1 MARLQRTLSLGS
13 VVLFGIAYMT
23 PIIVLGTFGI
33 LAQST
38 AGMVPAAY
46 LAALVAMFFTAM
58 SYGRMASAFPVAG
71 SAYSYVRKAISP
83 KLGFIAGWAV
93 LLDYL
98 FLPMAIWL
106 IGAAYL
112 HSAFPAVPQW
122 VWVLAFIGVTS
133 VINIIGLKLANGIN
147 ALLMLVQFL
156 VLIAFVALC
165 IHYIG
170 GDAPKPLWTITPFFN
185 GQMQMPL
192 IMSGAA
198 IACYSFLG
206 FDAVSTLTEETRD
219 PRRTIPRAIML
230 ITLIGGLIFV
240 GVSYFVQ
247 IAHPSFEF
255 TDVDSA
261 AYEIARNIGGD
272 LFVSIFLIGLI
283 VGQFASGLSAQA
295 SGSRLLFAMGRDG
308 VLPKSF
314 FGTLHA
320 RFGTPVNSILLCA
333 VVALLALRLDVTTST
348 SFINFGAFLAFSLV
362 NLSVI
367 FHYWIGAKQRGLRE
381 LVLFVVFPTIGL
393 VADLWLMVSLDHLAI
408 YLGLS
413 WLAIGLVYLGF
424 HGGADQEENVG
435 GGVMEQY
442 GAVVGVDTRFHKA
455 SGASG

>member
-58 SYGRMASAFPVAG
+58 SYGRMAAAFPVAG

-112 HSAFPAVPQW
+112 ASAFPSIPQW
-122 VWVLAFIGVTS
+122 IWVLAFIGITS
-133 VINIIGLKLANGIN
+133 AINIIGLKLANGIN

-156 VLIAFVALC
+156 VLVAFVALC
-165 IHYIG
+165 VHYLG
-170 GDAPKPLWTITPFFN
+170 GDASTPLWSIKPFFN
-185 GQMQMPL
+185 GDMQMPL

-219 PRRTIPRAIML
+219 ARRTIPRAIML

-240 GVSYFVQ
+240 AVSYFVQ
-247 IAHPSFEF
+247 VAHPSFQF
-255 TDVDSA
+255 DNVDSA

-314 FGTLHA
+314 FGTLHE

-333 VVALLALRLDVTTST
+333 VVALLALKLDVTTST

-367 FHYWIGAKQRGLRE
+367 FHYWIGGKKKGPRE
-381 LVLFVVFPTIGL
+381 LMLFLVFPFIGL
-393 VADLWLMVSLDHLAI
+393 AADLWLMVSLDHLAV

-413 WLAIGLVYLGF
+413 WLAIGVVYLAMLTGGF
-424 HGGADQEENVG
+424 RRQPPEMDFQE
-435 GGVMEQY
+435 
-442 GAVVGVDTRFHKA
+442 A
-455 SGASG
+455 S

>member
-46 LAALVAMFFTAM
+46 LAALVAMFFTAL

-112 HSAFPAVPQW
+112 HSAFSSVPQW
-122 VWVLAFIGVTS
+122 VWVLAFIGITS

-147 ALLMLVQFL
+147 ALLMLVQAL
-156 VLIAFVALC
+156 VLIAFVVLC
-165 IHYIG
+165 IHYLG
-170 GDAPKPLWTITPFFN
+170 GDASKPLWTLAPFFN

-255 TDVDSA
+255 ADVDSA

-320 RFGTPVNSILLCA
+320 KFGTPVNSILLCA
-333 VVALLALRLDVTTST
+333 VVALLALKLDVTTST
-348 SFINFGAFLAFSLV
+348 SFINFGAFLAFTLV

-367 FHYWIGAKQRGLRE
+367 FHYWIGAKERGLRE
-381 LVLFVVFPTIGL
+381 VVLFLVFPVIGMA
-393 VADLWLMVSLDHLAI
+393 ADLWLMISLDHLAI
-408 YLGLS
+408 YLGVS

-424 HGGADQEENVG
+424 LTRGFSRQPPEMDFQE
-435 GGVMEQY
+435 
-442 GAVVGVDTRFHKA
+442 AA
-455 SGASG
+455 

>member
-58 SYGRMASAFPVAG
+58 SYGRMAAAYPVAG

-112 HSAFPAVPQW
+112 ASAFPSIPQW
-122 VWVLAFIGVTS
+122 VWVLAFIGITS
-133 VINIIGLKLANGIN
+133 AINIIGLKLANGIN

-165 IHYIG
+165 VHYVG
-170 GDAPKPLWTITPFFN
+170 GDASTPLWSIKPFFN
-185 GQMQMPL
+185 GDMQMPL

-247 IAHPSFEF
+247 IAHPSFQF
-255 TDVDSA
+255 DSVDSA

-314 FGTLHA
+314 FGTLHE

-333 VVALLALRLDVTTST
+333 VVALLALKLDVTTST

-367 FHYWIGAKQRGLRE
+367 FHYWIGGEKKGLRE
-381 LVLFVVFPTIGL
+381 LILFLIFPFIGL
-393 VADLWLMVSLDHLAI
+393 AADLWLMVSLDHLAV

-413 WLAIGLVYLGF
+413 WLAIGVVYLAVLTGGF
-424 HGGADQEENVG
+424 RRQPPEMDFQE
-435 GGVMEQY
+435 
-442 GAVVGVDTRFHKA
+442 AT
-455 SGASG
+455 

>member
-112 HSAFPAVPQW
+112 NSAFPAVPQW
-122 VWVLAFIGVTS
+122 IWVLAFIGITS
-133 VINIIGLKLANGIN
+133 AINIVGLKLANGIN

-165 IHYIG
+165 IHYVG
-170 GDAPKPLWTITPFFN
+170 GDASTPLWSIKPFFN
-185 GQMQMPL
+185 GDMQMPL

-240 GVSYFVQ
+240 SVSYFVQ
-247 IAHPSFEF
+247 IAHPSFQF
-255 TDVDSA
+255 DSVDSA

-314 FGTLHA
+314 FGTLHE

-333 VVALLALRLDVTTST
+333 VVALLALKLDVTTST

-367 FHYWIGAKQRGLRE
+367 FHYWIGGEHKGLRE
-381 LVLFVVFPTIGL
+381 FVLFLLFPFIGL
-393 VADLWLMVSLDHLAI
+393 AADLWLMVSLDHLAI

-413 WLAIGLVYLGF
+413 WLAIGVVYLAVLTGGF
-424 HGGADQEENVG
+424 RRQPPEMDFQE
-435 GGVMEQY
+435 
-442 GAVVGVDTRFHKA
+442 AT
-455 SGASG
+455 

>member
-1 MARLQRTLSLGS
+1 
-13 VVLFGIAYMT
+13 V
-23 PIIVLGTFGI
+23 
-33 LAQST
+33 
-38 AGMVPAAY
+38 
-46 LAALVAMFFTAM
+46 ALVAMFFTAM

-112 HSAFPAVPQW
+112 NSAFPAVPQW
-122 VWVLAFIGVTS
+122 VWVLAFIGITS
-133 VINIIGLKLANGIN
+133 AINIVGLKLANGIN

-165 IHYIG
+165 VHYVG
-170 GDAPKPLWTITPFFN
+170 GDASTPLWSVKPFFN
-185 GQMQMPL
+185 GDMQMPL

-247 IAHPSFEF
+247 IAHPSFQF
-255 TDVDSA
+255 DSVDSA

-295 SGSRLLFAMGRDG
+295 SGSRLLYAMGRDG

-314 FGTLHA
+314 FGTLHE
-320 RFGTPVNSILLCA
+320 RFGTPINSILLCA
-333 VVALLALRLDVTTST
+333 VVALLALKLDVTTST

-367 FHYWIGAKQRGLRE
+367 FHYWIGGEKKGLRE
-381 LVLFVVFPTIGL
+381 WVLFLIFPFIGL
-393 VADLWLMVSLDHLAI
+393 AADLWLMVSLDHLAI

-413 WLAIGLVYLGF
+413 WLAIGVVYLAVLTGGF
-424 HGGADQEENVG
+424 RRQPPEMDFQE
-435 GGVMEQY
+435 
-442 GAVVGVDTRFHKA
+442 AT
-455 SGASG
+455 

>member
-38 AGMVPAAY
+38 GGMVPAAY

-71 SAYSYVRKAISP
+71 SAYTYVRKAISP

-122 VWVLAFIGVTS
+122 IWVLAFIGITS
-133 VINIIGLKLANGIN
+133 LINIVGLKLANGVN
-147 ALLMLVQFL
+147 ALLMLVQAL

-165 IHYIG
+165 VHYIG
-170 GDAPKPLWTITPFFN
+170 GNASKPLWTIEPFFN

-219 PRRTIPRAIML
+219 ARRTIPRAIML

-247 IAHPSFEF
+247 IAHPSFQF
-255 TDVDSA
+255 ADVDSA

-272 LFVSIFLIGLI
+272 LFVSIFMIGLI

-320 RFGTPVNSILLCA
+320 KYGTPVNSILLCA
-333 VVALLALRLDVTTST
+333 VVALLALKLDVTTST
-348 SFINFGAFLAFSLV
+348 SFINFGAFLAFTLV

-367 FHYWIGAKQRGLRE
+367 FHYWIGGKNRGLRE
-381 LVLFVVFPTIGL
+381 VVLFLVFPTIGL
-393 VADLWLMVSLDHLAI
+393 LADLWLMISLDHLAI
-408 YLGLS
+408 YLGLT
-413 WLAIGLVYLGF
+413 WLVIGCIYLGF
-424 HGGADQEENVG
+424 LTRGFTKQPPEMDFQE
-435 GGVMEQY
+435 
-442 GAVVGVDTRFHKA
+442 A
-455 SGASG
+455 S

>member
-112 HSAFPAVPQW
+112 NSAFPAVPQW
-122 VWVLAFIGVTS
+122 IWVLAFIGITS
-133 VINIIGLKLANGIN
+133 AINIIGLKLANGIN

-165 IHYIG
+165 VHYVG
-170 GDAPKPLWTITPFFN
+170 GDASTPLWSIKPFFN
-185 GQMQMPL
+185 GNMQMPL

-219 PRRTIPRAIML
+219 PRRSIPRAIML

-247 IAHPSFEF
+247 IAHPSFQF
-255 TDVDSA
+255 DNVDSA
-261 AYEIARNIGGD
+261 AYEIARNVGGD

-295 SGSRLLFAMGRDG
+295 SGSRLLYAMGRDG

-314 FGTLHA
+314 FGTLHE
-320 RFGTPVNSILLCA
+320 RFGTPINSILLCA
-333 VVALLALRLDVTTST
+333 VVALLALKLDVTTST

-367 FHYWIGAKQRGLRE
+367 FHYWIGGEKKGLRE
-381 LVLFVVFPTIGL
+381 FVLFLLFPFIGL
-393 VADLWLMVSLDHLAI
+393 AADLWLMVSLDHLAV

-413 WLAIGLVYLGF
+413 WLAIGVVYLAVLTGGF
-424 HGGADQEENVG
+424 RRQPPEMDFQE
-435 GGVMEQY
+435 
-442 GAVVGVDTRFHKA
+442 AA
-455 SGASG
+455 

>member
-38 AGMVPAAY
+38 NGMVPAAY
-46 LAALVAMFFTAM
+46 LAALVAMFFTAL
-58 SYGRMASAFPVAG
+58 SYGRMAAAFPVAG

-83 KLGFIAGWAV
+83 KLGFLAGWAV

-112 HSAFPAVPQW
+112 GSAFPAVPQP
-122 VWVLAFIGVTS
+122 VWVLAFIVITS
-133 VINIIGLKLANGIN
+133 VINIIGLKLANTIN
-147 ALLMLVQFL
+147 ALLMLIQFL
-156 VLIAFVALC
+156 VLVAFVALS

-170 GDAPKPLWTITPFFN
+170 GDASKPLWTLSPFFT
-185 GQMQMPL
+185 GDMQMPL

-206 FDAVSTLTEETRD
+206 FDAVSTLTEETKD
-219 PRRTIPRAIML
+219 PVRTIPRAIML

-247 IAHPSFEF
+247 LAHPSFVFENA
-255 TDVDSA
+255 DSA
-261 AYEIARNIGGD
+261 AYEIAKNIGGD
-272 LFVSIFLIGLI
+272 LFVTIFLIGLI

-295 SGSRLLFAMGRDG
+295 SGSRLLYAMGRDG
-308 VLPKSF
+308 VLSSSF
-314 FGTLHA
+314 FARLSE
-320 RFGTPVNSILLCA
+320 RFGTPVNSIVLCG
-333 VVALLALRLDVTTST
+333 VVALLALKMDVTTST

-367 FHYWIGAKQRGLRE
+367 FHYWIGGKNRGLRE
-381 LVLFVVFPTIGL
+381 LVLFLVFPLIGL
-393 VADLWLMVSLDHLAI
+393 VADLWLMISLDKLAI
-408 YLGLS
+408 ILGLS
-413 WLAIGLVYLGF
+413 WLAVGVVYLAWLTGGF
-424 HGGADQEENVG
+424 RRQPPEMDFQE
-435 GGVMEQY
+435 
-442 GAVVGVDTRFHKA
+442 AA
-455 SGASG
+455 

>member
-112 HSAFPAVPQW
+112 NSAFPAVPQW
-122 VWVLAFIGVTS
+122 IWVLAFIGITS
-133 VINIIGLKLANGIN
+133 AINIVGLKLANGIN

-165 IHYIG
+165 VHYVG
-170 GDAPKPLWTITPFFN
+170 GDASTPLWSVKPFFN
-185 GQMQMPL
+185 GDMQMPL

-247 IAHPSFEF
+247 IAHPSFQF
-255 TDVDSA
+255 DSVDSA

-295 SGSRLLFAMGRDG
+295 SGSRLLYAMGRDG

-314 FGTLHA
+314 FGTLHE
-320 RFGTPVNSILLCA
+320 RFGTPINSILLCA
-333 VVALLALRLDVTTST
+333 VVALLALKLDVTTST

-367 FHYWIGAKQRGLRE
+367 FHYWIGGEKKGLRE
-381 LVLFVVFPTIGL
+381 LVLFLIFPFIGL

-413 WLAIGLVYLGF
+413 WLAIGVVYLAVLTGGF
-424 HGGADQEENVG
+424 RRQPPEMDFQE
-435 GGVMEQY
+435 
-442 GAVVGVDTRFHKA
+442 AT
-455 SGASG
+455 

>member
-156 VLIAFVALC
+156 VLVAFVALC

-170 GDAPKPLWTITPFFN
+170 GDASKPLWTITPFFN

-219 PRRTIPRAIML
+219 PRRTSPRAIML

-333 VVALLALRLDVTTST
+333 VVALLALKLDVTTST

-367 FHYWIGAKQRGLRE
+367 FHYWIGAQQRGLRE
-381 LVLFVVFPTIGL
+381 LVLFLVFPIIGL

-424 HGGADQEENVG
+424 LTRGFSQQPPEMDFQE
-435 GGVMEQY
+435 
-442 GAVVGVDTRFHKA
+442 AA
-455 SGASG
+455 

>member
-1 MARLQRTLSLGS
+1 MAHLQRTLSLGS

-58 SYGRMASAFPVAG
+58 SYGRMAAAFPVAG

-112 HSAFPAVPQW
+112 NSAFPAVPQW
-122 VWVLAFIGVTS
+122 VWVLTFIGITS
-133 VINIIGLKLANGIN
+133 AINIVGLKLANGIN

-165 IHYIG
+165 IHYVG
-170 GDAPKPLWTITPFFN
+170 GDASTPLWSIKPFFT
-185 GQMQMPL
+185 GDMQMPL

-247 IAHPSFEF
+247 IAHPSFQF
-255 TDVDSA
+255 DSVDSA

-314 FGTLHA
+314 FGTLHE

-333 VVALLALRLDVTTST
+333 VVALLALKLDVTTST

-367 FHYWIGAKQRGLRE
+367 FHYWIGGEHKGLRE
-381 LVLFVVFPTIGL
+381 CVLFLLFPFIGL
-393 VADLWLMVSLDHLAI
+393 AADVWLMVSLDHLAI

-413 WLAIGLVYLGF
+413 WLAIGVVYLAALTGGF
-424 HGGADQEENVG
+424 RRQPPEMDFQE
-435 GGVMEQY
+435 
-442 GAVVGVDTRFHKA
+442 AT
-455 SGASG
+455 

>member
-1 MARLQRTLSLGS
+1 MAHLQRTLSLGS

-112 HSAFPAVPQW
+112 NSAFPAVPQW
-122 VWVLAFIGVTS
+122 IWVLTFIGITS
-133 VINIIGLKLANGIN
+133 AINIVGLKLANGIN

-165 IHYIG
+165 VHYVG
-170 GDAPKPLWTITPFFN
+170 GDASTPLWSIKPFFN
-185 GQMQMPL
+185 GDMQMPL

-247 IAHPSFEF
+247 IAHPSFQF
-255 TDVDSA
+255 DSVDSA

-314 FGTLHA
+314 FGTLHE

-333 VVALLALRLDVTTST
+333 VVALLALKLDVTTST

-367 FHYWIGAKQRGLRE
+367 FHYWIGGENKGLRE
-381 LVLFVVFPTIGL
+381 FVLFLLFPFIGL
-393 VADLWLMVSLDHLAI
+393 AADLWLMVSLDHLAI

-413 WLAIGLVYLGF
+413 WLAIGVVYLAVLTGGF
-424 HGGADQEENVG
+424 RRQPPEMDFQET
-435 GGVMEQY
+435 
-442 GAVVGVDTRFHKA
+442 A
-455 SGASG
+455 

>member
-38 AGMVPAAY
+38 GGMVPAAY

-71 SAYSYVRKAISP
+71 SAYTYVRKAISP

-122 VWVLAFIGVTS
+122 IWVLAFIGITS
-133 VINIIGLKLANGIN
+133 LINIVGLKLANGVN
-147 ALLMLVQFL
+147 ALLMLVQAL

-165 IHYIG
+165 VHYIG
-170 GDAPKPLWTITPFFN
+170 GDASKPLWTIEPFFN

-219 PRRTIPRAIML
+219 ARRTIPRAIML

-247 IAHPSFEF
+247 IAHPSFQF
-255 TDVDSA
+255 ADVDSA

-272 LFVSIFLIGLI
+272 LFVSIFMIGLI

-320 RFGTPVNSILLCA
+320 KYGTPVNSILLCA
-333 VVALLALRLDVTTST
+333 VVALLALKLDVTTST
-348 SFINFGAFLAFSLV
+348 SFINFGAFLAFTLV

-367 FHYWIGAKQRGLRE
+367 FHYWIGGKNRGLRE
-381 LVLFVVFPTIGL
+381 VVLFLVFPTIGL
-393 VADLWLMVSLDHLAI
+393 LADLWLMISLDHLAI
-408 YLGLS
+408 YLGLT
-413 WLAIGLVYLGF
+413 WLVIGCIYLGF
-424 HGGADQEENVG
+424 LTCGFTKQPPEMDFQE
-435 GGVMEQY
+435 
-442 GAVVGVDTRFHKA
+442 A
-455 SGASG
+455 S

>member
-112 HSAFPAVPQW
+112 NSAFPAVPQW
-122 VWVLAFIGVTS
+122 IWVLAFIGITS
-133 VINIIGLKLANGIN
+133 AINIVGLKLANGIN

-165 IHYIG
+165 VHYVG
-170 GDAPKPLWTITPFFN
+170 GDASTPLWSVKPFFN
-185 GQMQMPL
+185 GDMQMPL

-247 IAHPSFEF
+247 IAHPSFQF
-255 TDVDSA
+255 DSVDSA

-314 FGTLHA
+314 FGTLHE
-320 RFGTPVNSILLCA
+320 RFGTPLNSILLCA
-333 VVALLALRLDVTTST
+333 AVALLALKLDVTTST

-367 FHYWIGAKQRGLRE
+367 FHYWIGGEHKGLRE
-381 LVLFVVFPTIGL
+381 FVFFLLFPFIGL
-393 VADLWLMVSLDHLAI
+393 AADLWLMVSLDHLAI
-408 YLGLS
+408 YLGLI
-413 WLAIGLVYLGF
+413 WLAIGVVYLAVLTGGF
-424 HGGADQEENVG
+424 RRQPPEMDFQE
-435 GGVMEQY
+435 
-442 GAVVGVDTRFHKA
+442 AT
-455 SGASG
+455 

>member
-58 SYGRMASAFPVAG
+58 SYGRMAAAFPVAG

-112 HSAFPAVPQW
+112 ASAFPSIPQW
-122 VWVLAFIGVTS
+122 IWVLAFIGITS
-133 VINIIGLKLANGIN
+133 AINIIGLKLANGIN

-156 VLIAFVALC
+156 VLVAFVALC
-165 IHYIG
+165 VHYVG
-170 GDAPKPLWTITPFFN
+170 GDASTPLWSIKPFFN
-185 GQMQMPL
+185 GDMQMPL

-230 ITLIGGLIFV
+230 ITLFGGLIFV

-247 IAHPSFEF
+247 IAHPSFQF
-255 TDVDSA
+255 DSVDSA

-314 FGTLHA
+314 FGTLHE

-333 VVALLALRLDVTTST
+333 VVALLALKLDVTTST

-367 FHYWIGAKQRGLRE
+367 FHYWIGGEKKGLRE
-381 LVLFVVFPTIGL
+381 LLLFLIFPFIGL
-393 VADLWLMVSLDHLAI
+393 AADLWLMVSLDHLAV

-413 WLAIGLVYLGF
+413 WLAIGVVYLAVLTGGF
-424 HGGADQEENVG
+424 RRQPPEMDFQE
-435 GGVMEQY
+435 
-442 GAVVGVDTRFHKA
+442 AT
-455 SGASG
+455 

>member
-38 AGMVPAAY
+38 HGAVPAAY

-58 SYGRMASAFPVAG
+58 SYARMASAFPVAG

-112 HSAFPAVPQW
+112 GSAFPSIPQPI
-122 VWVLAFIGVTS
+122 WVLAFIVITS
-133 VINIIGLKLANGIN
+133 LINIVGLKLANTVN
-147 ALLMLVQFL
+147 ALLMIVQFL
-156 VLIAFVALC
+156 VLAAFVGLC

-170 GDAPKPLWTITPFFN
+170 GDASKPLWTLTPFFN
-185 GQMQMPL
+185 GDMQMPL

-230 ITLIGGLIFV
+230 ITLIGGMIFV

-247 IAHPSFEF
+247 LAHPSFQFES
-255 TDVDSA
+255 VDSA

-272 LFVSIFLIGLI
+272 VFVTLFLIGLI

-314 FGTLHA
+314 FGTLNE
-320 RFGTPVNSILLCA
+320 RYGTPVNSILLCA
-333 VVALLALRLDVTTST
+333 VVALLALKLDVTTST

-367 FHYWIGAKQRGLRE
+367 FHYWVGGEKRGPRE
-381 LVLFVVFPTIGL
+381 LLLFLIFPLIGL
-393 VADLWLMVSLDHLAI
+393 LADLWLMISLDKLAI
-408 YLGLS
+408 MLGVS
-413 WLAIGLVYLGF
+413 WLAIGCIYLAWLTGGF
-424 HGGADQEENVG
+424 RRQPPEMDFQES
-435 GGVMEQY
+435 
-442 GAVVGVDTRFHKA
+442 A
-455 SGASG
+455 

>member
-1 MARLQRTLSLGS
+1 MAHLQRTLSLGS

-112 HSAFPAVPQW
+112 NSAFPAVPQW
-122 VWVLAFIGVTS
+122 IWVLAFIGITS
-133 VINIIGLKLANGIN
+133 AINIVGLKLANGIN

-165 IHYIG
+165 VHYVG
-170 GDAPKPLWTITPFFN
+170 GDTSTPLWSVKPFFN
-185 GQMQMPL
+185 GDMQMPL
-192 IMSGAA
+192 IISGAA

-247 IAHPSFEF
+247 IAHPSFQF
-255 TDVDSA
+255 DSVDSA

-314 FGTLHA
+314 FGTLHE

-333 VVALLALRLDVTTST
+333 VVALLALKLDVTTST

-367 FHYWIGAKQRGLRE
+367 FHYWIGGENKGLRE
-381 LVLFVVFPTIGL
+381 FVLFLLFPFIGL
-393 VADLWLMVSLDHLAI
+393 AADLWLMVSLDHLAI

-413 WLAIGLVYLGF
+413 WLAIGVVYLAVLTGGF
-424 HGGADQEENVG
+424 RRQPPEMDFQE
-435 GGVMEQY
+435 
-442 GAVVGVDTRFHKA
+442 AT
-455 SGASG
+455 

>member
-38 AGMVPAAY
+38 SGMVPAAY

-58 SYGRMASAFPVAG
+58 SYGRMAAAFPVAG

-112 HSAFPAVPQW
+112 HSAFPGVPQW
-122 VWVLAFIGVTS
+122 LWVLVFIGITS
-133 VINIIGLKLANGIN
+133 GINIVGLKLANGIN

-165 IHYIG
+165 VHYVG
-170 GDAPKPLWTITPFFN
+170 GDASKPLWSIKPFFD
-185 GQMQMPL
+185 GDMQMPL

-230 ITLIGGLIFV
+230 ITLIGGLIFAS
-240 GVSYFVQ
+240 VSYFVQ
-247 IAHPSFEF
+247 IAHPSSQF
-255 TDVDSA
+255 DSVDSA

-308 VLPKSF
+308 VLPKSI
-314 FGTLHA
+314 FGTLHE

-333 VVALLALRLDVTTST
+333 VVALLALKLDVTTST

-367 FHYWIGAKQRGLRE
+367 FHYWIGAQKKGLRE
-381 LVLFVVFPTIGL
+381 VVLFLLFPFIGL
-393 VADLWLMVSLDHLAI
+393 AAGLWLMVSLDHLAI

-413 WLAIGLVYLGF
+413 WLAIGVVYLAVLTGGF
-424 HGGADQEENVG
+424 RRQPPEMDFQE
-435 GGVMEQY
+435 
-442 GAVVGVDTRFHKA
+442 AA
-455 SGASG
+455 

>member
-1 MARLQRTLSLGS
+1 MAHLQRTLSLGS

-112 HSAFPAVPQW
+112 NSAFPAVPQW
-122 VWVLAFIGVTS
+122 IWVLAFIGITS
-133 VINIIGLKLANGIN
+133 AINIVGLKLANGIN

-165 IHYIG
+165 VHYVG
-170 GDAPKPLWTITPFFN
+170 GDASTPLWSVKPFFN
-185 GQMQMPL
+185 GDMQMPL

-247 IAHPSFEF
+247 IAHPSFQF
-255 TDVDSA
+255 DSVDSA

-314 FGTLHA
+314 FGTLHE

-333 VVALLALRLDVTTST
+333 VVALLALKLDVTTST

-367 FHYWIGAKQRGLRE
+367 FHYWIGGENKGLRE
-381 LVLFVVFPTIGL
+381 FVLFLLFPFIGL

-413 WLAIGLVYLGF
+413 WLAIGVVYLAVLTGGF
-424 HGGADQEENVG
+424 RRQPPEMDFQE
-435 GGVMEQY
+435 
-442 GAVVGVDTRFHKA
+442 AT
-455 SGASG
+455 

>member
-38 AGMVPAAY
+38 EGRVPAAY

-58 SYGRMASAFPVAG
+58 SYSRMAATFPVAG
-71 SAYSYVRKAISP
+71 SAYSYVRKAISA

-112 HSAFPAVPQW
+112 NSAFPSVPQA
-122 VWVLAFIGVTS
+122 VWILAFVIITS
-133 VINIIGLKLANGIN
+133 LINIVGLRLANGIN

-156 VLIAFVALC
+156 VLVAFVALA
-165 IHYIG
+165 IHYMG
-170 GDAPKPLWTITPFFN
+170 GDASKPLWTLAPFFN
-185 GQMQMPL
+185 GEMQMPL
-192 IMSGAA
+192 VMSGAA

-247 IAHPSFEF
+247 LAHPAFVF
-255 TDVDSA
+255 DNVDSA

-272 LFVSIFLIGLI
+272 LFVTIFLIGLI

-295 SGSRLLFAMGRDG
+295 SGSRLLYAMGRDG

-314 FGTLHA
+314 FGTLSE
-320 RFGTPVNSILLCA
+320 RFGTPINSILLCA
-333 VVALLALRLDVTTST
+333 VVALLALKLDVTTST

-367 FHYWIGAKQRGLRE
+367 FHSWIGAQKRGPRE
-381 LVLFVVFPTIGL
+381 LLLFLICPLIGL
-393 VADLWLMVSLDHLAI
+393 LADLWLIASLDHRAI
-408 YLGLS
+408 YLGVS
-413 WLAIGLVYLGF
+413 WLAIGLVYLACLTGGF
-424 HGGADQEENVG
+424 RKQPPEMDFQEAN
-435 GGVMEQY
+435 
-442 GAVVGVDTRFHKA
+442 
-455 SGASG
+455 

>member
-38 AGMVPAAY
+38 EGMVPAAY
-46 LAALVAMFFTAM
+46 LAALVAMFFTAL
-58 SYGRMASAFPVAG
+58 SYGRMAAAFPVAG

-83 KLGFIAGWAV
+83 KLGFIAGWTV

-112 HSAFPAVPQW
+112 GSAFPSVPQP
-122 VWVLAFIGVTS
+122 VWVLAFI
-133 VINIIGLKLANGIN
+133 VITTLINVVGLKLANTVN
-147 ALLMLVQFL
+147 ALLMIVQFL
-156 VLIAFVALC
+156 VLAAFVALS

-170 GDAPKPLWTITPFFN
+170 GDASKPMWTLAPFFN
-185 GQMQMPL
+185 GDMHMPL

-206 FDAVSTLTEETRD
+206 FDAVSTLTEETKD
-219 PRRTIPRAIML
+219 PVRTIPKAIML
-230 ITLIGGLIFV
+230 ITLIGGLI
-240 GVSYFVQ
+240 
-247 IAHPSFEF
+247 
-255 TDVDSA
+255 
-261 AYEIARNIGGD
+261 
-272 LFVSIFLIGLI
+272 
-283 VGQFASGLSAQA
+283 ASGLSAQA

-314 FGTLHA
+314 FGSLSE
-320 RFGTPVNSILLCA
+320 RFGTPVNSIVLCA
-333 VVALLALRLDVTTST
+333 VVALLALKLDVTTST

-367 FHYWIGAKQRGLRE
+367 FHYWIAGEKKGPRE
-381 LVLFVVFPTIGL
+381 LVLFLVFPFIGL

-413 WLAIGLVYLGF
+413 WLAIGVVYLAVLTGGF
-424 HGGADQEENVG
+424 RRQPPEMDFQE
-435 GGVMEQY
+435 
-442 GAVVGVDTRFHKA
+442 AT
-455 SGASG
+455 

>member
-38 AGMVPAAY
+38 GGMVPAAY

-71 SAYSYVRKAISP
+71 SAYTYVRKAISP

-122 VWVLAFIGVTS
+122 IWVLAFIGITS
-133 VINIIGLKLANGIN
+133 LINIVGLKLANGVN
-147 ALLMLVQFL
+147 ALLMLVQAL

-165 IHYIG
+165 VHYIG
-170 GDAPKPLWTITPFFN
+170 GDASKPLWTIEPFFN

-219 PRRTIPRAIML
+219 ARRTIPRAIML

-247 IAHPSFEF
+247 IAHPSFQF
-255 TDVDSA
+255 ADVDSA

-272 LFVSIFLIGLI
+272 LFVSVFMIGLI
-283 VGQFASGLSAQA
+283 FGQFASGLSAQA

-320 RFGTPVNSILLCA
+320 KYGTPVNSILLCA
-333 VVALLALRLDVTTST
+333 VVALLALKLDVTTST
-348 SFINFGAFLAFSLV
+348 SFINFGAFLAFTLV

-367 FHYWIGAKQRGLRE
+367 FHYWIGGKTRGLRE
-381 LVLFVVFPTIGL
+381 VVLFLVFPTIGL
-393 VADLWLMVSLDHLAI
+393 LADLWLMISLDHLAI
-408 YLGLS
+408 YLGLT
-413 WLAIGLVYLGF
+413 WLVIGCIYLGF
-424 HGGADQEENVG
+424 LTRGFTKQPPEMDFQE
-435 GGVMEQY
+435 
-442 GAVVGVDTRFHKA
+442 A
-455 SGASG
+455 S

>member
-1 MARLQRTLSLGS
+1 MARLQRTLSLGA

-46 LAALVAMFFTAM
+46 LAALVAMFFTAL
-58 SYGRMASAFPVAG
+58 SYGRMAAAFPVAG

-112 HSAFPAVPQW
+112 ASAFPSIPQW
-122 VWVLAFIGVTS
+122 IWVLAFIGITS
-133 VINIIGLKLANGIN
+133 AINVIGLKLANGIN

-165 IHYIG
+165 VHYIG
-170 GDAPKPLWTITPFFN
+170 GDASTPLWSIKPFFN
-185 GQMQMPL
+185 GDMQMPL

-247 IAHPSFEF
+247 IAHPSLQFAS
-255 TDVDSA
+255 VDSA

-333 VVALLALRLDVTTST
+333 VVALLALKLDVTTST

-367 FHYWIGAKQRGLRE
+367 FHYWIGGEKKGLRE
-381 LVLFVVFPTIGL
+381 LVLFLVFPLIGL
-393 VADLWLMVSLDHLAI
+393 VADLWLMVSLDHLAV

-413 WLAIGLVYLGF
+413 WLAIGVVYLAVLTGGF
-424 HGGADQEENVG
+424 RRQPPEMDFQE
-435 GGVMEQY
+435 
-442 GAVVGVDTRFHKA
+442 AT
-455 SGASG
+455 

>member
-1 MARLQRTLSLGS
+1 MARLQRTLSLGA

-33 LAQST
+33 LAQTT
-38 AGMVPAAY
+38 AGLVPAAY
-46 LAALVAMFFTAM
+46 LAALVAMIFTAM
-58 SYGRMASAFPVAG
+58 SYGRMAAAFPVAG

-112 HSAFPAVPQW
+112 ASAFPSIPQW
-122 VWVLAFIGVTS
+122 LWVLAFIGITS
-133 VINIIGLKLANGIN
+133 AINIVGLKLANGIN

-165 IHYIG
+165 VHYIG
-170 GDAPKPLWTITPFFN
+170 GDASTPLWSIEPFFN
-185 GQMQMPL
+185 GDLQMPL

-230 ITLIGGLIFV
+230 ITLIGGLIFI

-247 IAHPSFEF
+247 RAHPSFQF
-255 TDVDSA
+255 DSVDSA

-283 VGQFASGLSAQA
+283 VGQFASGLAAQA

-308 VLPKSF
+308 VLPKAF

-333 VVALLALRLDVTTST
+333 AVALLALKLDVTTST

-367 FHYWIGAKQRGLRE
+367 FHYWIGGEKKGLRE
-381 LVLFVVFPTIGL
+381 LVLFLLFPFIGL
-393 VADLWLMVSLDHLAI
+393 VANVWLMVSLDHLAV

-413 WLAIGLVYLGF
+413 WLAIGVVYLAVLTGGF
-424 HGGADQEENVG
+424 RRQPPELDFQEAN
-435 GGVMEQY
+435 
-442 GAVVGVDTRFHKA
+442 
-455 SGASG
+455 

>member
-58 SYGRMASAFPVAG
+58 GYGRMASAFPVAG

-112 HSAFPAVPQW
+112 NSAFPGVPQW
-122 VWVLAFIGVTS
+122 IWVLAFIGITS
-133 VINIIGLKLANGIN
+133 AINIVGLKLANGIN

-156 VLIAFVALC
+156 VLVAFVALC
-165 IHYIG
+165 VHYVG
-170 GDAPKPLWTITPFFN
+170 GDASTPLWSIKPFFN
-185 GQMQMPL
+185 GDMQMPL

-206 FDAVSTLTEETRD
+206 FDSVSTLTEETRD

-247 IAHPSFEF
+247 IAHPSFQF
-255 TDVDSA
+255 DNVDSA

-295 SGSRLLFAMGRDG
+295 SGSRLLYAMGRDG
-308 VLPKSF
+308 VLPKAF
-314 FGTLHA
+314 FGTLHE
-320 RFGTPVNSILLCA
+320 RFGTPINSILLCA
-333 VVALLALRLDVTTST
+333 VVALLALKLDVTTST

-367 FHYWIGAKQRGLRE
+367 FHYWIGGENKGPRE
-381 LVLFVVFPTIGL
+381 FVLFLLFPFIGL
-393 VADLWLMVSLDHLAI
+393 AADLWLMVSLDHLAV

-413 WLAIGLVYLGF
+413 WLAIGVVYLAVLTGGF
-424 HGGADQEENVG
+424 RRQPPEMDFQE
-435 GGVMEQY
+435 
-442 GAVVGVDTRFHKA
+442 AT
-455 SGASG
+455 

>member
-112 HSAFPAVPQW
+112 NSAFPAVPQW
-122 VWVLAFIGVTS
+122 IWVLAFIGITS
-133 VINIIGLKLANGIN
+133 AINIVGLKLANGIN

-165 IHYIG
+165 VHYVG
-170 GDAPKPLWTITPFFN
+170 GDASTPLWSVKPFFN
-185 GQMQMPL
+185 GDMQMPL

-247 IAHPSFEF
+247 IAHPSFQF
-255 TDVDSA
+255 DSVDSA

-314 FGTLHA
+314 FGTLHE

-333 VVALLALRLDVTTST
+333 VVALLALKLDVTTST

-367 FHYWIGAKQRGLRE
+367 FHYWIGGENKGLRE
-381 LVLFVVFPTIGL
+381 FVLFLLFPFIGL
-393 VADLWLMVSLDHLAI
+393 AADLWLMVSLDHLAI

-413 WLAIGLVYLGF
+413 WLAIGVVYLAVLTGGF
-424 HGGADQEENVG
+424 RRQPPEMDFQE
-435 GGVMEQY
+435 
-442 GAVVGVDTRFHKA
+442 AT
-455 SGASG
+455 